1 MSLPV
6 GRGLKLNSV
15 SISLS
20 ILLNAGV
27 IEMMDIETLDAIC
40 AMVREELEPIKKQLA
55 DVEAW
60 QRHVSG
66 RLVKIEAIQDVIV
79 EKYVE
84 LNQPVDNTH

>member
-40 AMVREELEPIKKQLA
+40 AMVREELEPIKSSLLTWK
-55 DVEAW
+55 
-60 QRHVSG
+60 HG
-66 RLVKIEAIQDVIV
+66 RGM
-79 EKYVE
+79 
-84 LNQPVDNTH
+84 

>member
-1 MSLPV
+1 
-6 GRGLKLNSV
+6 
-15 SISLS
+15 
-20 ILLNAGV
+20 
-27 IEMMDIETLDAIC
+27 MMDIETLDAIC
-40 AMVREELEPIKKQLA
+40 AMVREELEPINKQLA

-66 RLVKIEAIQDVIV
+66 RLVKIEAIQDGIV

>member
-15 SISLS
+15 SISLC

-55 DVEAW
+55 DVEAR

-66 RLVKIEAIQDVIV
+66 RLVKIEAIQDGIV

>member
-1 MSLPV
+1 M
-6 GRGLKLNSV
+6 GRGLKLDSV
-15 SISLS
+15 GKSLS
-20 ILLNAGV
+20 ILLSAGV
-27 IEMMDIETLDAIC
+27 IEMMDIETLNAIR

-55 DVEAW
+55 EVEAW